1 MIKNKIIAV
10 ILILLGWASA
20 LVDGDATGFVFVLL
34 IAAPMFFSKENNC
47 HDS

>member
-10 ILILLGWASA
+10 ILALMGYVST
-20 LVDGDATGFVFVLL
+20 LVDGDATAFIFLL
-34 IAAPMFFSKENNC
+34 TIAIPMFFSKENNC